1 MSKIFKNPEQVICM
15 KINPKQLE
23 KMAKKMGIQS
33 TEVDAEEVIIKTKK
47 GEIVISNPQVSRVNM
62 MGQDTFQISGDIEE
76 RDPTEFSEDDL
87 RLIIEQT
94 GATPEEAAAALE
106 EAGDIAQAIMKLKK

>member
-1 MSKIFKNPEQVICM
+1 M

-33 TEVDAEEVIIKTKK
+33 AEIEAEEVIIKTKK
-47 GEIVISNPQVSRVNM
+47 GEIVITNPQVSKVNM

-76 RDPTEFSEDDL
+76 RDSDFSEEDL
-87 RLIIEQT
+87 RLVIEQT
-94 GATPEEAAAALE
+94 GATPEEAAEALE
-106 EAGDIAQAIMKLKK
+106 ETGDIAQAILKLKK